1 MYRHPFANP
10 ELLYGRAVTPENY
23 LDLRSPTPG
32 PSPGPGLYPY
42 RSFMPMASQSSFF
55 GEHTGLS
62 AHGNNI
68 NYPVGGHT
76 AGRGRAA
83 SLPEPR
89 QPHPYRYAGSGGGSG
104 GGGFAGGDKMGT
116 WSEGFDDAQSEPA
129 RTRSTWKRAFK
140 RMRRRAQRGLR
151 KVRAFLHRDD
161 RQSISGF
168 P

>member
-32 PSPGPGLYPY
+32 PGPSPGPGLYPY

-62 AHGNNI
+62 VHGNSHT
-68 NYPVGGHT
+68 VGGH
-76 AGRGRAA
+76 AIGRGRAA

-89 QPHPYRYAGSGGGSG
+89 QPHPYRYAGSGGG
-104 GGGFAGGDKMGT
+104 GFTGGDMMGT

-129 RTRSTWKRAFK
+129 RTRSSWKRAFK
-140 RMRRRAQRGLR
+140 RMRRSAQRGLR

-161 RQSISGF
+161 KRSISGF
-168 P
+168 S